1 MYMLIH
7 TLKKSSNFQ
16 FSILCILLLL
26 SSFKLLAQNNN
37 SSDISLLKTNQLSDQ
52 QIIQLWQ
59 QAQKSGLSESDA
71 MNLLVRKGLNPAEV
85 TNFKKR
91 LVQLQSANKNK
102 FSTQAIIK
110 DSIGFLRDSS
120 WVIEVPN
127 VKRKSIFYGFDF
139 FSNPTISFEPNIRIA
154 TPKNYILGP
163 DDELS
168 ISLTGLNETNIDVK
182 IDPQGNI
189 QIPYTGIINISGLS
203 IEQAIQRIKSRMK
216 MVYPALTTGKTTL
229 LASLSNVKSI
239 RIAIIGEAER
249 PGNYQVSALS
259 SFFNVL
265 YLSGGPSQNGSLRK
279 IEIIR
284 HNKMIET
291 VDFYSFLQKGL
302 LNKDITLQDQDIIHF
317 PVYEKRVYIA
327 GEVKRPAVYELTD
340 KETLQDLL
348 QYAGGWGDSAAKET
362 IRVIQTTDKEK
373 RIKDFAFAD
382 LGNYIPHN
390 ADSIH
395 IDKILPV
402 YANKVT
408 IAGAVYN
415 PGIYELTPELNL
427 SQLLHKAG
435 GIIKDAA
442 VEKGYIKRIVN
453 GSLRELITFNTN
465 NNTLKQQD
473 ILLAKDDSVLLIAK
487 DSIQD
492 IATISISG
500 SVRKPG
506 NFQYRKGTTLEDLI
520 LLAGGFSNDADT
532 RKIQISRLEKNKADT
547 LANTLIHVIT
557 ASVDSSLNS
566 DAATPL
572 IEPYDYIFV
581 PQLLNYHSLGKIK
594 IRGEVLYP
602 GDYEVEKRNET
613 VQEILQRA
621 GGISPFAS
629 MNDVQI
635 YRKNLR
641 VSNNLMPENS
651 IAGKNAFLLLPD
663 DSIYVPR
670 SNPFVEVKGA
680 VFTPQILN
688 YQSAGFYQYISAA
701 GGATDKA
708 DLRRAYVQYSN
719 GLNRKTR
726 YFLFFRN
733 YPPIEPGSKIII
745 PEADPN
751 RKKGPSIVELSAVTG
766 ILTALIAM
774 AQILRL

>member
-635 YRKNLR
+635 
-641 VSNNLMPENS
+641 
-651 IAGKNAFLLLPD
+651 
-663 DSIYVPR
+663 
-670 SNPFVEVKGA
+670 
-680 VFTPQILN
+680 
-688 YQSAGFYQYISAA
+688 
-701 GGATDKA
+701 
-708 DLRRAYVQYSN
+708 
-719 GLNRKTR
+719 
-726 YFLFFRN
+726 
-733 YPPIEPGSKIII
+733 
-745 PEADPN
+745 
-751 RKKGPSIVELSAVTG
+751 
-766 ILTALIAM
+766 
-774 AQILRL
+774 